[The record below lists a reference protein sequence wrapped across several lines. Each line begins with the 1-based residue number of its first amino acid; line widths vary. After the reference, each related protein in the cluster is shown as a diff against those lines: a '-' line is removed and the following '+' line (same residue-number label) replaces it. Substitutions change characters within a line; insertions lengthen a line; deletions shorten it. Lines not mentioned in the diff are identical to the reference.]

1 MNHSYCEAQLTD
13 NWLQHL
19 LSMSP
24 SLRKSP
30 PPKIDPFKTPP
41 SQSYLDPKSRSAG
54 IPFTD
59 SLKRLARREK
69 ATPTDEE
76 ASPSIKITISGPSS
90 YVPNIGSG
98 WSPNEYLTLHN
109 AKPIENPLIEHPA
122 IGPQQ
127 FKIYESRR
135 QGDDEEDTSMT
146 ISHKLKQLDRHH
158 GYKTPHK
165 LRNARSPPAI
175 PRE

>member
-1 MNHSYCEAQLTD
+1 
-13 NWLQHL
+13 
-19 LSMSP
+19 MSP

-41 SQSYLDPKSRSAG
+41 SQSSLNPKNRSAG

-59 SLKRLARREK
+59 SLKRLARRAK

-76 ASPSIKITISGPSS
+76 ASPSAKITISGPSS

-127 FKIYESRR
+127 FKVDAGRER
-135 QGDDEEDTSMT
+135 DDEEDNSMT

-158 GYKTPHK
+158 GYETPGK
-165 LRNARSPPAI
+165 LRNAGSPPAI
-175 PRE
+175 LAE

>member
-1 MNHSYCEAQLTD
+1 
-13 NWLQHL
+13 
-19 LSMSP
+19 MSP
-24 SLRKSP
+24 SLKKSP
-30 PPKIDPFKTPP
+30 PHKVDPFETPTP
-41 SQSYLDPKSRSAG
+41 QSSLNPRIGSAG
-54 IPFTD
+54 TSFTE
-59 SLKRLARREK
+59 SLKKFTRRAK

-127 FKIYESRR
+127 FRKDEDR
-135 QGDDEEDTSMT
+135 QEEDDHGKDTSMM
-146 ISHKLKQLDRHH
+146 ISHKMRQLDSHY
-158 GYKTPHK
+158 GYKTPRK
-165 LRNARSPPAI
+165 VRNARSQSPI
-175 PRE
+175 SGE